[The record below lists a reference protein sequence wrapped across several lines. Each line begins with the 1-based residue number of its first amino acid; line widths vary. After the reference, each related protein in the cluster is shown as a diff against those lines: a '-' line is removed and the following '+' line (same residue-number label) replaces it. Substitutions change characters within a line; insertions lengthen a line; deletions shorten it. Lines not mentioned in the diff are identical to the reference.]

1 MAKRDNSKK
10 RKENQTDR
18 ALFDERI
25 TPQERERFDALHMML
40 RESFQRAT
48 VINDMRTPFDYL
60 SSDLRKD
67 HNR

>member
-1 MAKRDNSKK
+1 MAKRGHSKK
-10 RKENQTDR
+10 RKNNQTDR

-25 TPQERERFDALHMML
+25 TPQERERFDAFHMML

-60 SSDLRKD
+60 ASDLRK
-67 HNR
+67 NRIR